1 MTLSLIQGKTLLITG
16 AAGGIGSCLC
26 REMGPGNRILAL
38 DMDREGLERVVGDLR
53 AAGLDVVPLH
63 ADVRDR
69 DGIRQALAE
78 AGHPAVDILV
88 NNAGGSLSPS
98 FHRLTEE
105 EWQRDLDVNLTGA
118 WHCFEA
124 VRAGMEARGAGVV
137 INVGS
142 ANGITAL
149 GHPAYSAAKAGLQ
162 SFTRS
167 VAMEYGRRGIRANI
181 VLPGTVR
188 TQAWLDRVARNPQVF
203 DQVERWYP
211 MGRLVTPEDVAHTVI
226 FLASDYARAIT
237 GAQILVDG
245 GLLCGNRGLAHD
257 LTQDDDLG

>member
-1 MTLSLIQGKTLLITG
+1 MILSLILGKTILITG

-26 REMGPGNRILAL
+26 REMGRSNRILAL
-38 DMDREGLERVVGDLR
+38 DVDSEGLKRLVEDLK
-53 AAGLDVVPLH
+53 ADGVDIVPLQ
-63 ADVRDR
+63 ADVRER
-69 DGIRQALAE
+69 DSVRAALA
-78 AGHPAVDILV
+78 AIGNPGVDILV
-88 NNAGGSLSPS
+88 NNAGGSTTAS
-98 FHRLTEE
+98 FHRMEE
-105 EWQRDLDVNLTGA
+105 EDWRRDLDVNLTGA

-124 VRAGMEARGAGVV
+124 VREGMEARGAGVV

-167 VAMEYGRRGIRANI
+167 VAMEYGRSGIRANI
-181 VLPGTVR
+181 VLPGTVK

-211 MGRLVTPEDVAHTVI
+211 MGRLVTPEDIAHTVI

-237 GAQILVDG
+237 GAQLLVDG

-257 LTQDDDLG
+257 LTQDDTL